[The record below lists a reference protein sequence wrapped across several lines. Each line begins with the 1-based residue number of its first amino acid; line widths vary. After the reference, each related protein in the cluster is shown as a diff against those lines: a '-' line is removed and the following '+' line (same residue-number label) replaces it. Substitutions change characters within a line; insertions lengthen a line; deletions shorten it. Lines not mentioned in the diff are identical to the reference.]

1 MTLTHL
7 SATENTRNVL
17 DQTENGQ
24 LRDEN
29 LRTEKMEFLDSDT
42 DREIETDAEDSK
54 ITQKYT
60 VSLMVSNNLG
70 FGPNRFLEV
79 KSLRLTR
86 DSRVNEKIRMAIF
99 DSKIS
104 SQRTCN

>member
-7 SATENTRNVL
+7 SHTENTRNVL

-24 LRDEN
+24 SRDEN

-42 DREIETDAEDSK
+42 DREIETDAEDTK

-60 VSLMVSNNLG
+60 VSQMVSNNFG
-70 FGPNRFLEV
+70 FGPNRFV
-79 KSLRLTR
+79 DGS
-86 DSRVNEKIRMAIF
+86 
-99 DSKIS
+99 
-104 SQRTCN
+104 

>member
-7 SATENTRNVL
+7 SATESTRNVL

-60 VSLMVSNNLG
+60 VSQMVSNNFG
-70 FGPNRFLEV
+70 FGLNRFV
-79 KSLRLTR
+79 DGS
-86 DSRVNEKIRMAIF
+86 
-99 DSKIS
+99 
-104 SQRTCN
+104 

>member
-7 SATENTRNVL
+7 SATESTRNVL

-60 VSLMVSNNLG
+60 VSQMVSNNFG
-70 FGPNRFLEV
+70 FGPNRFV
-79 KSLRLTR
+79 DGS
-86 DSRVNEKIRMAIF
+86 
-99 DSKIS
+99 
-104 SQRTCN
+104 

>member
-60 VSLMVSNNLG
+60 VSQMVSNNFG
-70 FGPNRFLEV
+70 FGPNRFV
-79 KSLRLTR
+79 DGS
-86 DSRVNEKIRMAIF
+86 
-99 DSKIS
+99 
-104 SQRTCN
+104 

>member
-7 SATENTRNVL
+7 SHTENTRNVL

-60 VSLMVSNNLG
+60 VSQMVSNNFG
-70 FGPNRFLEV
+70 FGPNRFV
-79 KSLRLTR
+79 DGS
-86 DSRVNEKIRMAIF
+86 
-99 DSKIS
+99 
-104 SQRTCN
+104 

>member
-60 VSLMVSNNLG
+60 VSQMVSNNFG
-70 FGPNRFLEV
+70 FGLNRFV
-79 KSLRLTR
+79 DGS
-86 DSRVNEKIRMAIF
+86 
-99 DSKIS
+99 
-104 SQRTCN
+104 